1 LAVRK
6 YGIPTKE
13 VGCQLLLFRQLQ
25 VTPCTDSLVLSRAYN
40 GTPSQRAAV
49 KLPLWDDPISTEGD
63 KMVISYSKL
72 VQRMEAG
79 VVEALDLKGGEE
91 KKWVE
96 ILGFQTA
103 TPLSDFR
110 SGNVLSLILTVLL
123 LELHPNIVKE
133 FVKTSLPYALCSI
146 HCCVAVGE
154 VLGLKKEKVEVLVS
168 QKSYWKLFSNPMAI
182 LHLHKAA
189 MTFALRIYSSEKRS
203 LLFDFEPILHK
214 VKTAIIDCLEGCD
227 SVETFEERV
236 GLHEMELIK
245 TTALNKLKESKEGDA
260 IV

>member
-1 LAVRK
+1 
-6 YGIPTKE
+6 
-13 VGCQLLLFRQLQ
+13 
-25 VTPCTDSLVLSRAYN
+25 
-40 GTPSQRAAV
+40 
-49 KLPLWDDPISTEGD
+49 
-63 KMVISYSKL
+63 MVIRYSKL

-154 VLGLKKEKVEVLVS
+154 VLGLKKEKAS
-168 QKSYWKLFSNPMAI
+168 I
-182 LHLHKAA
+182 
-189 MTFALRIYSSEKRS
+189 
-203 LLFDFEPILHK
+203 
-214 VKTAIIDCLEGCD
+214 
-227 SVETFEERV
+227 EE
-236 GLHEMELIK
+236 
-245 TTALNKLKESKEGDA
+245 
-260 IV
+260 